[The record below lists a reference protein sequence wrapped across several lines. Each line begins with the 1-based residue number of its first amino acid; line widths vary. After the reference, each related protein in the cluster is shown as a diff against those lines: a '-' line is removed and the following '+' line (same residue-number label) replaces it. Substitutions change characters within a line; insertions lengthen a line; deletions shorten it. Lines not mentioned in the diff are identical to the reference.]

1 LSPEREQLPPLR
13 LHTRRHAGAHPT
25 LARWATCRIRS
36 PHQHC
41 ATCVLELESLAGI
54 EPPEVDRQR
63 RMDLQ
68 MEKLSAR
75 MRGQQAVAAEQ
86 ALQSLLSDWLQLGT
100 PDASSQSLD
109 SRFQTAVV
117 GVLDTLG

>member
-1 LSPEREQLPPLR
+1 
-13 LHTRRHAGAHPT
+13 
-25 LARWATCRIRS
+25 
-36 PHQHC
+36 
-41 ATCVLELESLAGI
+41 
-54 EPPEVDRQR
+54 
-63 RMDLQ
+63 MDLQ

-75 MRGQQAVAAEQ
+75 MRGQQAVAPEQ
-86 ALQSLLSDWLQLGT
+86 ALQVLLADWLQLGI

>member
-1 LSPEREQLPPLR
+1 
-13 LHTRRHAGAHPT
+13 
-25 LARWATCRIRS
+25 
-36 PHQHC
+36 
-41 ATCVLELESLAGI
+41 VLELESLAGI